1 MDARSLL
8 FERRLTASLLILCGI
23 VFLVAG
29 YLFTARVIWKLP
41 AAQTELHL
49 RWERGV
55 VIATFLISVLGFT
68 LLEGLLREAGDTVV
82 ARLALAI
89 YLVSAAVLV
98 VAETTYLYNREWVY
112 PQFVVHVVLAF
123 LAQAT
128 FGVALLRTGLAA
140 GWVGWATIIWNL
152 VWLVVLPIAFP
163 RDIYFPWL
171 HYVAPLII
179 GIALL
184 RKTS

>member
-1 MDARSLL
+1 MDAQSLL
-8 FERRLTASLLILCGI
+8 FERRLTASLLIFCGI
-23 VFLVAG
+23 VFLVVG

-49 RWERGV
+49 RWERGA
-55 VIATFLISVLGFT
+55 VITAFLLNVLGFV
-68 LLEGLLREAGDTVV
+68 LLEGILREAGDAVI
-82 ARLALAI
+82 ARLAMAI
-89 YLVSAAVLV
+89 YIICAAVLV
-98 VAETTYLYNREWVY
+98 VAETTYLHNREWVY

-123 LAQAT
+123 LAQAA
-128 FGVALLRTGLAA
+128 FGAALLRTGLVA

-152 VWLVVLPIAFP
+152 ALLVIMPIAYP

-184 RKTS
+184 WKTS